1 VNGTAGGGS
10 AQRVT
15 NHPRDTEE
23 GEVAQSKRRRRG
35 KDAVDEDL
43 EEVLDDAVDDEVE
56 DIDDEADA
64 DADADADEDEDED
77 ESVTTS
83 RGGTATKVKKASV
96 DSDKLTK
103 VKSEDRV
110 GIFGRLIRFF
120 REVVA
125 ELRKVIWPTRKELLT
140 YATVVIIFVA
150 FIVTIVALLD
160 AGFAWSVLKVFG
172 GGGKSK

>member
-43 EEVLDDAVDDEVE
+43 EEVLDDAVDDDVE
-56 DIDDEADA
+56 DIDDEADV
-64 DADADADEDEDED
+64 DADADEDEDED
-77 ESVTTS
+77 VTTS

>member
-1 VNGTAGGGS
+1 VFGTAGGGS

-23 GEVAQSKRRRRG
+23 GEVAQSKRRRG
-35 KDAVDEDL
+35 KDADDEDL
-43 EEVLDDAVDDEVE
+43 DKVLDDAVDE
-56 DIDDEADA
+56 DVDDVDDEADL
-64 DADADADEDEDED
+64 DDDEDTEDED
-77 ESVTTS
+77 ESVATR

-96 DSDKLTK
+96 DTDKLTR

-110 GIFGRLIRFF
+110 GIFGRLLRFF

-160 AGFAWSVLKVFG
+160 TGFAWAVLKVFG